1 MALHFCL
8 AMPCTSSQNNCRW
21 FNYPTCWDHSI
32 MHVATYTWPSLLN
45 VHVINAD
52 QKIKHSGKGLYIS
65 NSIRYQSSVTKK
77 GLWVLL
83 KYVLIFNVFS
93 DSFYFL
99 FDFLSMWNLFVYTP
113 IDMCNTLTIAKQK
126 YKLYFNYY
134 SKLIVTQV
142 WNKTKYFIHISH
154 FPSRMTQK
162 QKHSSLNRHK

>member
-1 MALHFCL
+1 
-8 AMPCTSSQNNCRW
+8 
-21 FNYPTCWDHSI
+21 
-32 MHVATYTWPSLLN
+32 MHVTTYTWPSLLN

-83 KYVLIFNVFS
+83 KYILIFNVFS

-99 FDFLSMWNLFVYTP
+99 FLSMWNLL
-113 IDMCNTLTIAKQK
+113 DMCNTHTIAKQK

-134 SKLIVTQV
+134 SKLIVTSVKQDKIFYTHRSFSIKDDS
-142 WNKTKYFIHISH
+142 KTRTFI
-154 FPSRMTQK
+154 TQ
-162 QKHSSLNRHK
+162 QT